1 MNDYKSGT
9 TAKAANELICNGPT
23 ATYRGGHLG
32 MTCKT
37 EKAFNGEIITTVRIG
52 GVLDARFYG
61 KDGERKSAIYLDAVL
76 TAARA
81 DSYSI

>member
-1 MNDYKSGT
+1 
-9 TAKAANELICNGPT
+9 
-23 ATYRGGHLG
+23 